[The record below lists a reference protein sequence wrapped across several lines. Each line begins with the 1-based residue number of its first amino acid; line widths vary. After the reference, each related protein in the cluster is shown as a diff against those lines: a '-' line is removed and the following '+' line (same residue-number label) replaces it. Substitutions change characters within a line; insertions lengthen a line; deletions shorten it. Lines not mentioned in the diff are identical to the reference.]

1 MAGTPYLDGAL
12 CGIVRCQSVGTG
24 RPITDAGIKE
34 DKPPRLIE
42 LCSTAGMQ
50 TCSPLAARVDQ
61 FCDPTRTSGAP
72 SDTSPNTVSLHVL
85 TVLSC
90 CASYHLLF
98 VTYAMIARQ
107 GRSRY
112 CLSIRLG
119 QNGPQTLRRASYHGK
134 SACASM
140 LRHTPARDDGG
151 EPPCR
156 VSLPCIG
163 IL

>member
-1 MAGTPYLDGAL
+1 M
-12 CGIVRCQSVGTG
+12 G
-24 RPITDAGIKE
+24 RAS
-34 DKPPRLIE
+34 PPAQHL
-42 LCSTAGMQ
+42 
-50 TCSPLAARVDQ
+50 TCHGDNVLAAADRGRAGAGGRVMTVKEGNLTW
-61 FCDPTRTSGAP
+61 TRYT
-72 SDTSPNTVSLHVL
+72 TPNTVSLHVL

-90 CASYHLLF
+90 CASYRLLF

-156 VSLPCIG
+156 VSLPC
-163 IL
+163 